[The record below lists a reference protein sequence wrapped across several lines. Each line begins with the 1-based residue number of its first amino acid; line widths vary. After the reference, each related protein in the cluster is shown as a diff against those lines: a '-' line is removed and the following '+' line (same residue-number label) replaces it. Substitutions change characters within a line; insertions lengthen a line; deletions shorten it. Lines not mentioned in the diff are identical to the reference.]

1 MFFPKMASS
10 HAATSF
16 ILLGFCALSALR
28 VFSLQFTP
36 DIPLHLMWSSFLC
49 VPIVT
54 FSMGLSLLQFNLVLF

>member
-16 ILLGFCALSALR
+16 ILLGFCALSALP

-36 DIPLHLMWSSFLC
+36 DIPLHLM
-49 VPIVT
+49 
-54 FSMGLSLLQFNLVLF
+54 